1 MLICSFILY
10 YMSILFDEFVH
21 YRYSRYDIYIYSAIV
36 SPEFLELSPHPGR
49 PSRMA
54 RAARDLDAAIFR
66 LESTGYFY
74 GK

>member
-1 MLICSFILY
+1 MNLYIIDILDMIY
-10 YMSILFDEFVH
+10 
-21 YRYSRYDIYIYSAIV
+21 IYIYSAIV